1 MGLFD
6 DLIGAAK
13 KAAANA
19 AQSAARS
26 VGSQAKNAAENAVKE
41 AGKAVSGQAKTVK
54 VTLDALPRTLADL
67 QGMPQADLTDPNAVA
82 ALTIAALCAFSA
94 DHDASFAMLNF
105 LRGPRPMS
113 PMDEAFICDRFMDG
127 KDYIPRSHFDG
138 ATPDNDYTP
147 ATPYTVTVKEQ
158 SNSREQE
165 GYITLYLTSGGA
177 DSTRPLTLR
186 YKPSTNQWFL
196 WEYSS
201 ILTTIR
207 IPKSQDAWA

>member
-13 KAAANA
+13 RAAQNA
-19 AQSAARS
+19 AQSTARS
-26 VGSQAKNAAENAVKE
+26 AGNQAKTAAQNAVKD
-41 AGKAVSGQAKTVK
+41 AGKALSAKTVK
-54 VTLDALPRTLADL
+54 VTLEKLPCTLAEL
-67 QGMPQADLTDPNAVA
+67 QGMPEASLTDPNAVA
-82 ALTIAALCAFSA
+82 ALTVAALCAFPRDREA
-94 DHDASFAMLNF
+94 CFAMLNF

-113 PMDEAFICDRFMDG
+113 PMDEAFIRDRFMDG

-147 ATPYTVTVKEQ
+147 SQPYTVTVKEQ
-158 SNSREQE
+158 TNSREQD
-165 GYITLYLTSGGA
+165 GYITLYLSSGGA
-177 DSTRPLTLR
+177 DSIRPLTLR
-186 YKPSTNQWFL
+186 HKPSTDQWFL

-207 IPKSQDAWA
+207 IPKSKDVWA